1 VDGPGIDFA
10 DPGLP
15 RSLHAAVGWLRAA
28 DPVHALG
35 DGRWLVTR
43 YADVAPLLKD
53 RERLGTDIH
62 AVRGYDETRP
72 FGAGTALETIQ
83 EGLLVNLGPDD
94 HRRVRGAFTPPFTRS
109 RVEATMTSLVAFWT
123 RRFVDGLPESGPVDL
138 LAELAGPLP
147 HHVLAGLFAL
157 PEGDVERLRGPLHA
171 DTVAFDVLLDPAIV
185 SERALAVGQ
194 AGMLQLREYLEELAV
209 ARATA
214 RGEDLMSF
222 LLAAHDKGV
231 LSWDDVLTQAG
242 EALAAGTN
250 TTVTLICG
258 MLEALSQQPQAW
270 QELRADRELLR
281 GAIEEGLRWVSP
293 VLSMARVALVDFD
306 LHGRAIRAGDVL
318 QLAVLAANRDP
329 AAFEDPDRFD
339 IHREPPVPHV
349 AFGGGAHVCLGQHLA
364 RLEARAVL
372 DALLDRYARIEVDPD
387 GVRLHPTLMVRTY
400 AALPARV
407 EAA

>member
-1 VDGPGIDFA
+1 
-10 DPGLP
+10 
-15 RSLHAAVGWLRAA
+15 LHAALGALRDA

-43 YADVAPLLKD
+43 YDDVAPLLKD

-94 HRRVRGAFTPPFTRS
+94 HRRVRGAFTPPFTRA
-109 RVEATMTSLVAFWT
+109 RVEATMAELVAFWT
-123 RRFVDGLPESGPVDL
+123 QRFVGGLPDHGPVDL
-138 LAELAGPLP
+138 LVELAGPLP
-147 HHVLAGLFAL
+147 HNVLAGLFAL
-157 PEGDVERLRGPLHA
+157 PEGDVERLRGALHA

-194 AGMLQLREYLEELAV
+194 AGMLELREYLEALAV
-209 ARATA
+209 TRAAA
-214 RGEDLMSF
+214 RGEDLMS
-222 LLAAHDKGV
+222 LLLDAHDQGV
-231 LSWDDVLTQAG
+231 LTWDDVLTQAG

-250 TTVTLICG
+250 TTVTLISG
-258 MLEALSQQPQAW
+258 MLEALSDQPDTWAA
-270 QELRADRELLR
+270 LREDRSLLR

-293 VLSMARVALVDFD
+293 VLSMARVALADFD

-329 AAFEDPDRFD
+329 AVFDDPDAFD
-339 IHREPPVPHV
+339 IRREPARPHV
-349 AFGGGAHVCLGQHLA
+349 AFGGGVHVCLGQHLA
-364 RLEARAVL
+364 RLEARVVF

-407 EAA
+407 TAA